1 MVRPWSAKPLSH
13 FRKAYPSTTISAS
26 SVFFYFC
33 LFFQR
38 ISRDVPLHYAESTEK
53 ALAAFFY
60 VQIEINGM
68 KYFALAFSF
77 FSECLHG
84 ALRGVPARRGSGQ
97 ATKRREAALLAG
109 RFAERLAW
117 ERGEDFPLLLSL
129 ECFILNFQIAF
140 LKLHSDFCC
149 FCHRYCLEINSREG

>member
-38 ISRDVPLHYAESTEK
+38 IRRDVPLHYAESTEK
-53 ALAAFFY
+53 ALAALFY
-60 VQIEINGM
+60 VQLEINGM
-68 KYFALAFSF
+68 KYFACF
-77 FSECLHG
+77 LHIG

-149 FCHRYCLEINSREG
+149 FCHRYCLEINSTEDCPFLCA

>member
-109 RFAERLAW
+109 TIRGATCLGARGRLSPPFVFGMLHFEFSNRF
-117 ERGEDFPLLLSL
+117 FKTS
-129 ECFILNFQIAF
+129 
-140 LKLHSDFCC
+140 
-149 FCHRYCLEINSREG
+149 

>member
-38 ISRDVPLHYAESTEK
+38 IRRDVPLHYAESTEK

-68 KYFALAFSF
+68 KYFACFLPSYRSVDTGRCGVSPLEGVADKQQSG
-77 FSECLHG
+77 EKRHCL
-84 ALRGVPARRGSGQ
+84 Q
-97 ATKRREAALLAG
+97 G

-117 ERGEDFPLLLSL
+117 KRGEDFPLLLSL
-129 ECFILNFQIAF
+129 EL
-140 LKLHSDFCC
+140 LHFEFSNRF
-149 FCHRYCLEINSREG
+149 FKTS

>member
-38 ISRDVPLHYAESTEK
+38 IRRDVPLHYAESTEK

-68 KYFALAFSF
+68 KYFVCFLPSYRSVDTGRCGVSPLEGVADKLQSGEKRHCLQDDSRSDLLGSEGKTFPSF
-77 FSECLHG
+77 CLWN
-84 ALRGVPARRGSGQ
+84 AS
-97 ATKRREAALLAG
+97 
-109 RFAERLAW
+109 F
-117 ERGEDFPLLLSL
+117 
-129 ECFILNFQIAF
+129 
-140 LKLHSDFCC
+140 
-149 FCHRYCLEINSREG
+149 